1 MNMNTNAN
9 TNMNRMK
16 CLVERW
22 GDMEWTDGSKKCDAN
37 AGVVLV
43 SSRYFAAI
51 ISGCLCYFWWQLSND
66 HVLK

>member
-43 SSRYFAAI
+43 SSRYFAAF
-51 ISGCLCYFWWQLSND
+51 YRAF
-66 HVLK
+66 VLFLVATIK